1 MTDVGNGAPPER
13 AMPQLLLPKYSA
25 PLKLVALPKPSP
37 PAPARTAPHQM
48 LDLLDRV
55 AARDTEVLITGPAG
69 AGKVRYAQYLHQRSD
84 GADRAFVPVSCAE
97 VPQDWIESELF
108 GHGGGACNG
117 AQPRSGGLIAEA
129 DGGTLFLDG
138 GDLLPLGVQVKLL
151 RFLQEKE
158 YRPLGGNRLEHANMR
173 IIAATN
179 GDPTGAE
186 VEKRFLQEFLCGL
199 RMTVV
204 EVPALAGRDIP
215 FLLAVFASAY
225 AETYCLPRLAF
236 SGGAL
241 EKLSAYSW
249 PGDLRELE
257 NWVKYLTCLQLARP
271 VDACDLPLLADD
283 EPEHP
288 LEINMLAETGKLK
301 PVNLDL
307 MRLFERVDPE
317 PPPGRSNGA
326 FTGVKRSGKA
336 LRACS

>member
-84 GADRAFVPVSCAE
+84 RADRAFVPVSCAE

-158 YRPLGGNRLEHANMR
+158 YRPLGGKRIEQANVR
-173 IIAATN
+173 IVAATN
-179 GDPTGAE
+179 ADPTSAE
-186 VEKRFLQEFLCGL
+186 GEKRFLPEFLCRL
-199 RMTVV
+199 RMTAV
-204 EVPALAGRDIP
+204 EVPALAGRREDIP
-215 FLLAVFASAY
+215 FLLAAFATAY
-225 AETYCLPRLAF
+225 AEAYHLPRLDFGA
-236 SGGAL
+236 GAL
-241 EKLSAYSW
+241 EKLCAYSW

-257 NWVKYLTCLQLARP
+257 NCVKYLTCLQLARL
-271 VDACDLPLLADD
+271 VDACDVPLLADG
-283 EPEHP
+283 EPQHP
-288 LEINMLAETGKLK
+288 LALNMLAETGQLE

-307 MRLFERVDPE
+307 LRLFERAPPE
-317 PPPGRSNGA
+317 PPPGKSNGN
-326 FTGVKRSGKA
+326 FGVAPASGKA
-336 LRACS
+336 L